1 MNNLN
6 EQKFVECVED
16 YRLIVNQLKEEA
28 KHNSEIPQDNT
39 FYNVCGYYIF
49 FKHISE
55 ISSII
60 EDDYQKS
67 INYINFYEMLEKIL
81 KSDRKVLYKYLNDA
95 YESYKKE
102 Y

>member
-6 EQKFVECVED
+6 EQKFLECVEE
-16 YRLIVNQLKEEA
+16 YQLIIKQLKEET

-49 FKHISE
+49 LKHNSE
-55 ISSII
+55 ITSII
-60 EDDYQKS
+60 ENNYQKS
-67 INYINFYEMLEKIL
+67 INYINFYEMLENIL

-95 YESYKKE
+95 YEIYKKE